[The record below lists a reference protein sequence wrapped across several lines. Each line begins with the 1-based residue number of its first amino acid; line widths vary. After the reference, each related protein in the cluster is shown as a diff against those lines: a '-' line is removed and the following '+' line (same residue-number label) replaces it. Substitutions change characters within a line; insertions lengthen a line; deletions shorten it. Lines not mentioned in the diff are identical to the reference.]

1 MDLSNKIKFLLTDGF
16 KVLHS
21 SSFYGYEGEWFH
33 VRNHEGSVPPF
44 TCEILIAK
52 PKWNYGM
59 EKKFKPKI
67 DYMLEDITKQMW
79 QGLSNERLI
88 HTFMER
94 CIQPLAACRG

>member
-1 MDLSNKIKFLLTDGF
+1 MDLSNKIKLLLTDGF

-21 SSFYGYEGEWFH
+21 SSFHGYESDWFH
-33 VRNHEGSVPPF
+33 VWNHERSVPPF
-44 TCEILIAK
+44 TCEIPIAK

-59 EKKFKPKI
+59 EKKSKPKI
-67 DYMLEDITKQMW
+67 DNMLEDITKQMR
-79 QGLSNERLI
+79 QGLSNDRLI